1 MDKED
6 KESKDC
12 LNLDEL
18 KLKYAEFKLKY
29 NLPEFFE
36 LNKVFEVE
44 EVNVET
50 DFLLRNMRKVISE
63 KIAGYMR
70 FFEVVLNPS
79 NAPMFFFNFIKK
91 LNNQDKEI
99 LGNLYEK
106 LGYIELELIKMD
118 FDYHEEKEAE
128 FIKKIYII
136 FEEITP
142 NVLGIL
148 DKMGGNGNSKKED
161 KGSYFG

>member
-6 KESKDC
+6 KKC

-18 KLKYAEFKLKY
+18 KLKYVEFKERY
-29 NLPEFFE
+29 GLPEFFE
-36 LNKVFEVE
+36 LNKVFEIE
-44 EVNVET
+44 EVDVET
-50 DFLLRNMRKVISE
+50 DFLLRSMRKVITE
-63 KIAGYMR
+63 KIANYMR

-99 LGNLYEK
+99 LGNVYEK
-106 LGYIELELIKMD
+106 LGYIEIELIKMD
-118 FDYHEEKEAE
+118 LDYKEETEAE
-128 FIKKIYII
+128 FIRKIYIL
-136 FEEITP
+136 FDEIKP
-142 NVLGIL
+142 KILGIL
-148 DKMGGNGNSKKED
+148 DKMSSNGNQKKED

>member
-6 KESKDC
+6 KEC

-18 KLKYAEFKLKY
+18 KLKYVEFKERY
-29 NLPEFFE
+29 GLPEFFE
-36 LNKVFEVE
+36 LNKVFEIE
-44 EVNVET
+44 EVDVET
-50 DFLLRNMRKVISE
+50 DFLLRSMRKVITE
-63 KIAGYMR
+63 KIANYMR

-99 LGNLYEK
+99 LGNVYEK
-106 LGYIELELIKMD
+106 LGYIEIELIKMD
-118 FDYHEEKEAE
+118 LDYKEETEAE
-128 FIKKIYII
+128 FIRKIYIL
-136 FEEITP
+136 FDEIKP
-142 NVLGIL
+142 EILGIL
-148 DKMGGNGNSKKED
+148 DKMSGNGNLKKED